1 MLNNLTNT
9 SLRVVIV
16 PNPYG
21 FLLDYESIK
30 NDFPLLVKTDIVY
43 LDNAATSQKP
53 LQVINAIKRFYEE
66 YNANIHR
73 GVYDLSMRASEE
85 YEQAHDLVA
94 EFINARGREEIVF
107 VKNTTEALNMLAMAL
122 SHKLLETNS
131 NIVITVME
139 HHSNMLPWLNIA
151 RLKNIEV
158 RFARVSREGLLDY
171 SDLENKVDEKTRV
184 VAVTHLSNVLG
195 VVNDVKRI
203 ARIAHSVDAVV
214 VVDGAQSVPHIP
226 VDVRELGIDFLA
238 FSGHKMLGPTGIGV
252 LWGRKDLLEELYPP
266 ITGGGMVKS
275 VEASLDNWIQG
286 VDVELA
292 GLPWR
297 FEAGTPNIAGG
308 IGLAEAIRYLGKIG
322 MENIERHEKT
332 LTRYLLKRLNEELRD
347 KIELV
352 GPWNPDKRSG
362 IVSFNVKNYNPH
374 VVAAKLS
381 LDNIAVRSGFH
392 CAQPLHLLLGF
403 NEGSVRASFY
413 LYNSPEDVDRLV
425 ESLASL

>member
-1 MLNNLTNT
+1 MLNNSTSI
-9 SLRVVIV
+9 SLRVVAV

-30 NDFPLLVKTDIVY
+30 KDFPLLVKTGIVY

-53 LQVINAIKRFYEE
+53 VQVINAVKRFYEE

-73 GVYDLSMRASEE
+73 GVYDLSMKASEE

-94 EFINARGREEIVF
+94 EFINASGREEIVF
-107 VKNTTEALNMLAMAL
+107 VKNTTEALNMLAAAL
-122 SHKLLETNS
+122 SHKLLEEGS
-131 NIVITVME
+131 NIVVTVME
-139 HHSNMLPWLNIA
+139 HHSNMLPWLGIK
-151 RLKNIEV
+151 RLKDVEI
-158 RFARVSREGLLDY
+158 RFVKITREGLLDY
-171 SDLENKVDEKTRV
+171 DDLESKVDEKTRV

-195 VVNDVKRI
+195 VINDVRRI

-226 VDVRELGIDFLA
+226 VDVRGLEIDFLA

-252 LWGRKDLLEELYPP
+252 LWGRRELLEELYPP

-275 VEASLDNWIQG
+275 VEASLGNGILG
-286 VDVELA
+286 VDIELA

-308 IGLAEAIRYLGKIG
+308 IGLAEAVRYLTRIG
-322 MENIERHEKT
+322 MEDVERHEKT
-332 LTRYLLKRLNEELRD
+332 LTRYLLKRLDEELRD
-347 KIELV
+347 KVELV
-352 GPWNPDKRSG
+352 GPWNPETRSG
-362 IVSFNVKNYNPH
+362 IISFNIRGYNPH

-381 LDNIAVRSGFH
+381 LDDIAVRSGFH
-392 CAQPLHLLLGF
+392 CAQPLHVVLGF
-403 NEGSVRASFY
+403 SGGSVRASFY
-413 LYNSPEDVDRLV
+413 LYNGPGDVDRLV
-425 ESLASL
+425 DGLMNL